1 MSRWSAFPPSDS
13 EESKSSDSIP
23 ISLLHFQ
30 ITGKPWYQIE
40 FTTTDRGKPYML
52 NTGNLTFGMNISHHV
67 RRLSLIKML
76 ISAFQGNYTVFSSS
90 CSENIGVDVMKIEQA
105 RGNQT
110 PDEYISFMAK
120 SFSSEELRTM
130 RSQETD
136 LKKMTMF
143 YRYWVFFAFCFLQHL
158 PFLVFEGIHF
168 ESYRN
173 RNR

>member
-1 MSRWSAFPPSDS
+1 
-13 EESKSSDSIP
+13 
-23 ISLLHFQ
+23 
-30 ITGKPWYQIE
+30 
-40 FTTTDRGKPYML
+40 ML

-143 YRYWVFFAFCFLQHL
+143 YRYWVFFVLFLATL
-158 PFLVFEGIHF
+158 AIFSV
-168 ESYRN
+168 
-173 RNR
+173 